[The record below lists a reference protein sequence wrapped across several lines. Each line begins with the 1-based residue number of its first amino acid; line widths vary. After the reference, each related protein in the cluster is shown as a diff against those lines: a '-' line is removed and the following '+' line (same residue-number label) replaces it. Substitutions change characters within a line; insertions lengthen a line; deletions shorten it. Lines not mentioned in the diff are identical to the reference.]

1 MATGSERRRLD
12 RNGGEESEVKC
23 AIERENHFGGE
34 EKDGMGVTENT
45 LGEEKGKFEGLDG
58 NVQEAKE
65 ADKEEEC
72 NIQKGEVNIE
82 VKDEIQYKE
91 GIHTE
96 LQGEGDIKRERMEIA
111 QDQSEE
117 PKENVHD
124 TRSHEAGED
133 DENNLD
139 GIGTASDMFILEE
152 GSAAVQIEEPG
163 VDDDVE
169 DVVTPALKM
178 LIFNIFLPC
187 IDIYFDASLVLRI
200 YPQFWGCTLVLVSGL
215 LLHFIFTCR
224 AWWRLEPREQKRW
237 SWIFLLL
244 QIWPQMKAIQVRQC
258 NV

>member
-1 MATGSERRRLD
+1 MATGSDRRRLD
-12 RNGGEESEVKC
+12 RNGGEESESEVKC
-23 AIERENHFGGE
+23 AIERENHYDGE
-34 EKDGMGVTENT
+34 GKDGMGVTEIT
-45 LGEEKGKFEGLDG
+45 LGEEKGKFEGVDG
-58 NVQEAKE
+58 TLEEAKE
-65 ADKEEEC
+65 ADSE
-72 NIQKGEVNIE
+72 
-82 VKDEIQYKE
+82 E
-91 GIHTE
+91 GIAEETKMA
-96 LQGEGDIKRERMEIA
+96 Q

-117 PKENVHD
+117 PEENVRVDDD

-133 DENNLD
+133 AENNLD
-139 GIGTASDMFILEE
+139 GVGTASDMFDLEE

-163 VDDDVE
+163 VDYDVE

-187 IDIYFDASLVLRI
+187 IDIYFDASLILRI
-200 YPQFWGCTLVLVSGL
+200 YPQFWGCTLVVVSGL